1 MAVNRMRSWI
11 PNALSFSNL
20 FCGFLSLLAVSQGQL
35 GQGAWLL
42 FLAMFFDAMDGNVAR
57 ILHNPTTLGRELD
70 SLADVVSFVVAPSF
84 FALSHRNPAQNPWIW
99 LGVFSYLAA
108 GTYRLARFNVG
119 RPVKGYFHGLPTP
132 AAAMFIVMTIIGIEK
147 GGKFEPRLYGFVVPA
162 ALLFVSFLMVSRI
175 LYPKI
180 SVVGPHRWRGL
191 FYFTLLIFPVIWL
204 ALNLESALA
213 VLFLA
218 YIVLGLVRFHP
229 RRVEA
234 ELVTPS
240 AK

>member
-1 MAVNRMRSWI
+1 MNRMRSWI

-20 FCGFLSLLAVSQGQL
+20 FCGFLSLLAVSQGRL
-35 GQGAWLL
+35 GQAAWLL

-57 ILHNPTTLGRELD
+57 ILHNPTSLGRELD

-84 FALSHRNPAQNPWIW
+84 LALSHRTQVQSPLAW
-99 LGVFSYLAA
+99 LGIFAYLAA

-147 GGKFEPRLYGFVVPA
+147 GGRFEPQLYGFVIPV

-180 SVVGPHRWRGL
+180 SAVGPHRWRGL
-191 FYFTLLIFPVIWL
+191 FYFTLFIFPVTWL

-229 RRVEA
+229 RPVEA
-234 ELVTPS
+234 RLVTPPV
-240 AK
+240 K